1 VILLRK
7 YQSDAIAAIERKIE
21 AAQDRLVLVAP
32 TGAGKAVIIAA
43 IVGNATA
50 NRKRVLVLVHTREII
65 KQTSRK
71 LFENGVEHGI
81 IAAGLVAHP
90 GERVQVASIQT
101 LWSRAIRRDRMPLPL
116 ADIVIIDEAHHC
128 PAVTY
133 RKIIES
139 YPNAM
144 LLGATAT
151 PCRGDGR
158 GLGNIFE
165 AIVETPQVEDLI
177 ALGHLV
183 PTRVYAPSE
192 LPELHGVKVRAGDYV
207 VAHLADRMDR
217 DNLVGDIV
225 THWHRYGEGRTTVC
239 FAVNVPHSLHIRD
252 EFRKAGVR
260 AEHVD
265 GSTPKSDRD
274 VALKRLESGETQII
288 TNCGVLT
295 EGWDLP
301 AVSCC
306 ILARPTR
313 QMGLYR
319 QMVGRVLRPAT
330 RKFDAVVLDH
340 SGAVFRHGFVEDRVE
355 WTLDSDRRAE
365 SPMHVARLTAGNSS
379 RLLECS
385 QCGAIRTAG
394 EACKHCGFFP
404 QRRPDAIVF
413 EDGNLALVDR
423 GRRVAKNTFDPAE
436 RARWHGMLTSV
447 ARSRGYKPGWVFHK
461 YIARFRERPADYS
474 VDPIPPTPEVWSW
487 VRSQQ
492 IRFAKA
498 REKARVS

>member
-1 VILLRK
+1 V
-7 YQSDAIAAIERKIE
+7 A
-21 AAQDRLVLVAP
+21 LVAP

-43 IVGNATA
+43 IVHKAIA
-50 NRKRVLVLVHTREII
+50 ERKRVLVLAHTREII

-71 LFENGVEHGI
+71 LFEYGVEHGI

-101 LWSRAIRRDRMPLPL
+101 LWSRAVRRERMPLPV

-128 PAVTY
+128 PALTY
-133 RKIIES
+133 RKIIKS

-158 GLGNIFE
+158 GLGSIFE
-165 AIVETPQVEDLI
+165 TIVETPQVEDLI

-192 LPELHGVKVRAGDYV
+192 LPELHDVKVRAGDYV
-207 VAHLADRMDR
+207 AAQLADRMDR
-217 DNLVGDIV
+217 GNLVGDIV

-239 FAVNVPHSLHIRD
+239 FAVSVPHSLHIRD
-252 EFRKAGVR
+252 EFLRAGIR
-260 AEHVD
+260 GEHVD

-274 VALKRLESGETQII
+274 AALKRLDSGETQVI
-288 TNCGVLT
+288 TNCGVLV

-319 QMVGRVLRPAT
+319 QMVGRVLRPAPG
-330 RKFDAVVLDH
+330 KVDAVVLDH
-340 SGAVFRHGFVEDRVE
+340 SGAVFRHGFIEDHVK
-355 WTLDSDRRAE
+355 WTLDPDKRAE
-365 SPMHVARLTAGNSS
+365 SPTHAARLAAGNSR
-379 RLLECS
+379 RLLDCS
-385 QCGAIRTAG
+385 RCGHPHRRRSLQALWLLPTA
-394 EACKHCGFFP
+394 
-404 QRRPDAIVF
+404 
-413 EDGNLALVDR
+413 
-423 GRRVAKNTFDPAE
+423 PA
-436 RARWHGMLTSV
+436 GCD
-447 ARSRGYKPGWVFHK
+447 
-461 YIARFRERPADYS
+461 RFR
-474 VDPIPPTPEVWSW
+474 
-487 VRSQQ
+487 
-492 IRFAKA
+492 
-498 REKARVS
+498 